1 MRPSPPTHPS
11 SQPSPHSQP
20 PPPHTQMMS
29 SQPFMGPRYPAGPR
43 PGVRMPQIGSDFNGV
58 SFLSLSTHKNRQN
71 TCLRFIYGICIT
83 VY

>member
-29 SQPFMGPRYPAGPR
+29 TQPFMGPRYPAGPR

-58 SFLSLSTHKNRQN
+58 S
-71 TCLRFIYGICIT
+71 I
-83 VY
+83 VV